1 MPLVFYLQP
10 MNFLQLT
17 CERQSVRRYTN
28 EPVSQADIDY
38 IMECVRM
45 APSACNRQ
53 PWQFII
59 IESNDAKTRL
69 RQCYDRSW
77 FATAP
82 MYILCLKNTEENW
95 IRPNDNHAHGDI
107 DLAIAI
113 EHLCLAATE
122 RGLGTCWVCNFNVE
136 LTRQWFASSPMEP
149 VAIIPIGHM
158 ATNCPITEK
167 KRKLPCEIISRV

>member
-1 MPLVFYLQP
+1 

-17 CERQSVRRYTN
+17 KQRQSVRKYS
-28 EPVSQADIDY
+28 EAPVAEADIDY

-53 PWQFII
+53 PWQFVIV
-59 IESNDAKTRL
+59 ESDDAKQKL

-82 MYILCLKNTEENW
+82 LYIVCLKNTEENW
-95 IRPNDNHAHGDI
+95 VRPEDNHTHGDI

-122 RGLGTCWVCNFNVE
+122 RNLGTCWVCNFNVD
-136 LTRQWFASSPMEP
+136 LTRKLFATGTMEP
-149 VAIIPIGHM
+149 VAIIPIGHI
-158 ATNCPITEK
+158 ASDCPIVDK
-167 KRKLPCEIISRV
+167 KRKPLTDIVSRL

>member
-1 MPLVFYLQP
+1 

-17 CERQSVRRYTN
+17 KQRQSVRKFS
-28 EPVSQADIDY
+28 EAPVSEADIDY
-38 IMECVRM
+38 IMECVHM

-53 PWQFII
+53 PWQFVIV
-59 IESNDAKTRL
+59 ESSEAKQKI

-82 MYILCLKNTEENW
+82 LYIICLKNTEENW
-95 IRPNDNHAHGDI
+95 VRQEDNHPHGDI

-113 EHLCLAATE
+113 EHLCLAAAE
-122 RGLGTCWVCNFNVE
+122 RNLGTCWVCNFNVA
-136 LTRQWFASSPMEP
+136 LTRKLFATGTMEP

-158 ATNCPITEK
+158 ATDTQLAEK
-167 KRKLPCEIISRV
+167 KRKLLTDIVSRL

>member
-1 MPLVFYLQP
+1 

-17 CERQSVRRYTN
+17 QQRQSVRKYS
-28 EPVSQADIDY
+28 EAPVAKADIDY

-53 PWQFII
+53 PWQFVIV
-59 IESNDAKTRL
+59 ESDEAKQKI

-82 MYILCLKNTEENW
+82 LYIVCLKNIEENW
-95 IRPNDNHAHGDI
+95 VRLEDNHAHGDI

-113 EHLCLAATE
+113 EHLCLAAAE
-122 RGLGTCWVCNFNVE
+122 RNLGTCWVCNFNVD
-136 LTRQWFASSPMEP
+136 LTRKLFATGTMEP
-149 VAIIPIGHM
+149 VAIIPIGHI
-158 ATNCPITEK
+158 APDCPIVDK
-167 KRKLPCEIISRV
+167 KRKPFEEITHSV

>member
-1 MPLVFYLQP
+1 

-17 CERQSVRRYTN
+17 QQRQSVRKYS
-28 EPVSQADIDY
+28 EAPVAKADIDY

-53 PWQFII
+53 PWQFVIV
-59 IESNDAKTRL
+59 ESDEAKQKI

-82 MYILCLKNTEENW
+82 LYIVCLKNTEENW
-95 IRPNDNHAHGDI
+95 VRLEDNHAHGDI

-113 EHLCLAATE
+113 EHLCLAAAE
-122 RGLGTCWVCNFNVE
+122 RNLGTCWVCNFNVD
-136 LTRQWFASSPMEP
+136 LTRKLFATGTMEP
-149 VAIIPIGHM
+149 VAIIPIGHI
-158 ATNCPITEK
+158 APDCPIVDK
-167 KRKLPCEIISRV
+167 KRKPFEEITHSV